1 MMSLEGNLDSGGGYK
16 RGAMSVRE
24 AHYDEDPIIRS
35 DSGIGEDFAS
45 VAHRRLSRRDL
56 MKAGLALALG
66 AATLKPAGAK
76 GAASAA
82 GLSFV
87 PISPSTGPQIA
98 TPPGYDWSTVARWG
112 DAIRPGGAFTPGS
125 EDSKAQE
132 NAFGYNADYVGYLPM
147 PYGSE
152 ESRHG
157 LLVVNNEYV
166 NPELM
171 FPSGKPGEFTE
182 GQVRTMIAAVGLSVI
197 EIKQDSDRD
206 WGIVENS
213 RYNRRLTADTPME
226 ISGPARGSSWMKTK
240 ADPKGEIV
248 LGTLGNCSAGKTPWG
263 TVLSAEENIQDLFGR
278 GKAVTDPA
286 LRASY
291 DRYGIPDEDSY
302 YGWEHIDPR
311 FRADE
316 NPNEP
321 MRFGWVVEVDPYDPE
336 WTPVKRTSL
345 GRFRHEAATTFVTR
359 DQKVVM
365 YSGDDAQF
373 EYVYK
378 FVCDTPYNAADRK
391 ANRGILDEGTLFVGK
406 FNEDGTGEWMPLV
419 QGQGPLTPANGFRTQ
434 ADVVVNV
441 RIAAD
446 LLGATKM
453 DRPEDM
459 EVNPVNKKLYIAC
472 TNNTRR
478 GTGTRPGKDSMN
490 PRNENRHGHVI
501 EVTEAFDD
509 HASHHFAWE
518 HFLVCGDPEDP
529 ETYFAGYPKDRVA
542 AISCPDNLAFDNLGN
557 LWIATDGMSSTMKVH
572 DGLFA
577 VAVSGPERGLLKQ
590 FMACVPGAEVCG
602 PEMTPDNKTLFLAIQ
617 HPGEGSTFGAP
628 STSWPGEQGP
638 PRPSVIAIRKRDG
651 GIIGS

>member
-1 MMSLEGNLDSGGGYK
+1 MMHMEGDLDSGDGYK
-16 RGAMSVRE
+16 RAAMPFRD

-35 DSGIGEDFAS
+35 DSGTGEDFAS
-45 VAHRRLSRRDL
+45 VARRRLSRRDL
-56 MKAGLALALG
+56 MKAGLALAIG
-66 AATLKPAGAK
+66 AATLKPAAAK
-76 GAASAA
+76 GGASAA
-82 GLSFV
+82 GLSFA
-87 PISPSTGPQIA
+87 PISPSTGPQVV
-98 TPPGYDWSTVARWG
+98 TPPGYEWSTVASWG
-112 DAIRPGGAFTPGS
+112 DAMRPGARFVPGS

-132 NAFGYNADYVGYLPM
+132 AAFGYNNDFVGYLPL
-147 PYGSE
+147 PYGSQ

-157 LLVVNNEYV
+157 LLAVNNEYV
-166 NPELM
+166 NAELM
-171 FPSGKPGEFTE
+171 FPSGEPGTYTE
-182 GQVRTMIAAVGLSVI
+182 GQVRTMMAAVGMSIV
-197 EIKQDSDRD
+197 EIKEAANGKWS
-206 WGIVENS
+206 IVENS
-213 RYNRRLTADTPME
+213 RFNRRLTAETPME
-226 ISGPARGSSWMKTK
+226 ISGPARGSDWMKTK
-240 ADPKGEIV
+240 ADPKGEMV
-248 LGTLGNCSAGKTPWG
+248 LGTFGNCSAGKTPWG
-263 TVLSAEENIQDLFGR
+263 TVLTAEENIQDLFGR
-278 GKAVTDPA
+278 GKAITDA
-286 LRASY
+286 AMRASY
-291 DRYGIPDEDSY
+291 NRYGIPDGDTE
-302 YGWEHIDPR
+302 YGWEHVEPR

-321 MRFGWVVEVDPYDPE
+321 MRFGWVVEVDPYDPD
-336 WTPVKRTSL
+336 WTPVKRTAL

-365 YSGDDAQF
+365 YSGDDARF

-378 FVCDTPYNAADRK
+378 FVCEKPYNAADRK
-391 ANRGILDEGTLFVGK
+391 ANRSILDEGTLFVAK

-472 TNNTRR
+472 TNNTQR
-478 GTGTRPGKDSMN
+478 GTGSRPGKDTAN

-501 EVTEAFDD
+501 ELTEAFDD
-509 HASHHFAWE
+509 HAAHHFAWE

-542 AISCPDNLAFDNLGN
+542 AISCPDNLAFDNVGN
-557 LWIATDGMSSTMKVH
+557 LWIATDGMSNTMKVH

-617 HPGEGSTFGAP
+617 HPGEGSTFSEP